1 MAFKDILLA
10 LTTYPDPTPVSAV
23 DEPVAFAVAVGARIS
38 AIACEINFRVPPN
51 ILGGALLDVPAMAAA
66 EANKSSTTAEKL
78 LVAFQDAAE
87 KRGVFRDRILDRC
100 LTSEVPDVLVEYARL
115 RDLTVV
121 PVPEGDL
128 LQHAYAESII
138 FGSGRPTLIT
148 PNARK
153 RAEHFELNTVVVA
166 WDFSRPA
173 ARAVADALPIL
184 EKAKQVRVVTVT
196 NEKII
201 DTKRSG
207 EELAKYLSRHGVQVV
222 LDNVDAAGQR
232 IGNVLEAYAASRNAD
247 LIVMG
252 AYGHSRVRDF
262 ILGGATKSMLSRP
275 PIPIFLSH

>member
-23 DEPVAFAVAVGARIS
+23 DEPIAFAVAVGARIS

-128 LQHAYAESII
+128 LQHAYAEFDHI
-138 FGSGRPTLIT
+138 RL
-148 PNARK
+148 
-153 RAEHFELNTVVVA
+153 RAPYTYHAQCAQACRTFRTQHGGCGVG
-166 WDFSRPA
+166 FQPA
-173 ARAVADALPIL
+173 C
-184 EKAKQVRVVTVT
+184 
-196 NEKII
+196 
-201 DTKRSG
+201 G
-207 EELAKYLSRHGVQVV
+207 
-222 LDNVDAAGQR
+222 
-232 IGNVLEAYAASRNAD
+232 
-247 LIVMG
+247 
-252 AYGHSRVRDF
+252 
-262 ILGGATKSMLSRP
+262 
-275 PIPIFLSH
+275 